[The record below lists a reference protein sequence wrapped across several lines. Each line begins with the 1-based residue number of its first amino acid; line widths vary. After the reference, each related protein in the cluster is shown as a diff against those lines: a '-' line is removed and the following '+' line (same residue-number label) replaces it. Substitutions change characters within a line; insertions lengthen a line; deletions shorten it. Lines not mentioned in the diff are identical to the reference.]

1 MGGSGKSFRNG
12 FREGRT
18 EVRDKDKARD
28 GVTFLDRDW
37 EPEGGRVG
45 RANAVCVDAER
56 WRRRMTQHT
65 NGGPGGRR
73 GAGDLRFHIS
83 TLIGGQNVSPAGHAM
98 SIRGRASVKRLSP
111 TPFRALALL
120 RFFSRRWFPRASWRQ

>member
-1 MGGSGKSFRNG
+1 MEGSGKAVRKG
-12 FREGRT
+12 FRCGRT

-45 RANAVCVDAER
+45 RGNAVCVGAER
-56 WRRRMTQHT
+56 WLRRMTPRT

-73 GAGDLRFHIS
+73 GAGNLRFHIS
-83 TLIGGQNVSPAGHAM
+83 TLLGGQNVSPAGHAM
-98 SIRGRASVKRLSP
+98 SI
-111 TPFRALALL
+111 
-120 RFFSRRWFPRASWRQ
+120 